1 MIDHNKAKNIKKLRR
16 EAEILKTLMIV
27 LHKII
32 IKKDIMSGLSF
43 TRVNITAD
51 GSFIMVFVHS
61 IKGEEVAKH
70 TIVYLNAYKKQMHH
84 ELCQQL
90 QYRHVP
96 HLKFLYD
103 EQQDK
108 VNKINTLLDKLALYE
123 E

>member
-16 EAEILKTLMIV
+16 EAEILKSLMIV

-32 IKKDIMSGLSF
+32 IKKDILSGLSF
-43 TRVNITAD
+43 TRVNVTAD

-61 IKGEEVAKH
+61 LEGEEIAKKAV
-70 TIVYLNAYKKQMHH
+70 IYLDSYKKQIYH
-84 ELCQQL
+84 ELCQHL
-90 QYRHVP
+90 QYRRVP

-108 VNKINTLLDKLALYE
+108 INKINSLLDKLAIKKE
-123 E
+123 

>member
-16 EAEILKTLMIV
+16 EAEILKNLMIV

-32 IKKDIMSGLSF
+32 IKKDILSGLSF
-43 TRVNITAD
+43 TKVNVTTD

-61 IKGEEVAKH
+61 LGGEEIAKNA
-70 TIVYLNAYKKQMHH
+70 ISYLTSYKKQIYH

-90 QYRHVP
+90 QYRRVP

-108 VNKINTLLDKLALYE
+108 VNKINTLIDKLALDE
-123 E
+123 A